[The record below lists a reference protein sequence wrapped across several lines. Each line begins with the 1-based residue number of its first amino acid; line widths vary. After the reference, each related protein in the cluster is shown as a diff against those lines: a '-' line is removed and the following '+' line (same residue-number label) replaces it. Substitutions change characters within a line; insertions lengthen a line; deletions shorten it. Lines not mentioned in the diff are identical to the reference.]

1 MVFKRKT
8 ILLPLLLCMSIV
20 LCSAAASAAGGA
32 DDPFISLSY
41 LKGTFLRVLD
51 TTLERIAAQSE
62 EELIAQAKTHMEEV
76 AARPKEEEQQSPMW
90 LRAKEGDMITAS
102 SGTLLLLLDGDC
114 ITLPAVGTFVDLTDG
129 TELLAGTVLDVN
141 RRYLVTEHAA
151 VQFLVSSRSAVIC
164 YDGYVACSYSD
175 QPDYYAMADALRGL
189 SLFQGTGESIGDGYA
204 LEKIPTRIETLIM
217 LLRLL
222 GEEQNALAYVG
233 EHPFT
238 DVPDWCDRY
247 VAYAY
252 AMGYS
257 NGIGGGLF
265 GTTMEAGAEQY
276 MEFVLRALRYSSTET
291 TNIVDSPERAVKCG
305 VLSGGE
311 AERLKSGDFR
321 RADIVYVSYYA
332 LDAAFADG
340 QQLWQRL
347 RELGVFTDEQYR
359 QAKTN
364 SVGNRIM

>member
-8 ILLPLLLCMSIV
+8 ILLSLLLCVSIV
-20 LCSAAASAAGGA
+20 LCSAAASAVGGA

-41 LKGTFLRVLD
+41 LKGTFLHALD
-51 TTLERIAAQSE
+51 MTLERIAAQSE
-62 EELIAQAKTHMEEV
+62 EELMVQAKAHMEEV
-76 AARPKEEEQQSPMW
+76 AARPKEEEQSPVW
-90 LRAKEGDMITAS
+90 LRAKEGDMLTALP
-102 SGTLLLLLDGDC
+102 GALILLLDGEC
-114 ITLPAVGTFVDLTDG
+114 MTLPTAGTFVDLVSG
-129 TELLAGTVLDVN
+129 TELPAGTVLDLN
-141 RRYLVTEHAA
+141 CRYLVTENAP

-164 YDGYVACSYSD
+164 YDGYVEGSYSD

-189 SLFQGTGESIGDGYA
+189 SLFRGTGESIGDGYA

-291 TNIVDSPERAVKCG
+291 TNIADSPERAVNCG
-305 VLSGGE
+305 VLSSGE
-311 AERLKSGDFR
+311 ADRMKNGDFR